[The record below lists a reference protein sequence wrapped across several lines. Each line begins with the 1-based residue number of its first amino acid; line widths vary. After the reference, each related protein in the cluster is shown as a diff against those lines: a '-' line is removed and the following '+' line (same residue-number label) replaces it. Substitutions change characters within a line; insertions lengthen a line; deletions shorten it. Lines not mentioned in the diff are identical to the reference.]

1 MKVKKHSKLIVAVQV
16 MLAIGLLSSC
26 GTKQEEKTVFPIRVS
41 TETLIPDNALGTQ
54 RYVGEIIAE
63 HTTAVSFSVGGL
75 VQRMLVE
82 EGQHITKGQTL
93 AIIDDTQLRN
103 ALAASEAILNQAQD
117 AYNRMKVLH
126 ERGSLSDMDWV
137 GVESKLTSAK
147 SNYAMAKKNANDA
160 ILTAPFTGI
169 IGKKTVEAGTTVA
182 PNQPVCTLLDIRNVK
197 VKVNMPEKDMGL
209 IHKQSCENVQIH
221 VDAVGGEA
229 IPCTGIQKGV
239 QGNQTSR
246 TYDVFFFAKNVDA
259 RLLPGMV
266 ADVRLTTAHN
276 EAGHSLT
283 VPITAVQRRSKND
296 LFIWIMQNDKAVC
309 KNVTIGQAS
318 SGRIEITSGLSQGD
332 KVIVKGYQKLS
343 ENMQVTDK

>member
-63 HTTAVSFSVGGL
+63 HTTVVSFSVGGL

-82 EGQHITKGQTL
+82 EGQHVTKGQTL

-117 AYNRMKVLH
+117 TYNRMKVLH

-160 ILTAPFTGI
+160 KLTAPSTGI
-169 IGKKTVEAGTTVA
+169 IGKKMIEAGTTVA

-197 VKVNMPEKDMGL
+197 VKVNMPEKDMNL
-209 IHKQSCENVQIH
+209 IHKLQCENVHIH
-221 VDAVGGEA
+221 VDAVNET
-229 IPCTGIQKGV
+229 IPCISIQKGV
-239 QGNQTSR
+239 QGNPTSR

-283 VPITAVQRRSKND
+283 VPITAVQRRSKNE
-296 LFIWIMQNDKAVC
+296 LFVWVMQNDKAVC